1 MTTDDGFVIIDK
13 PSGITSHDVVAQL
26 RKKFGTK
33 RVGHAGTLDPMATGV
48 LVIGV
53 NSATKFL
60 QYITEGKKRY
70 LATIRLGQSTTT
82 DDREGDVLETHDW
95 KNVTD
100 EKIRA
105 VLDSQVGTIMQ
116 KPSKVSAIKIAGE
129 RAYDLVRQG
138 KEVDIPAREVTI
150 YSLDILAIKRN
161 EFLDIDINVACS
173 AGTYIRS
180 IARDLGASLGVGGH
194 LVALRRIEVSPF
206 LETDCQS
213 IVDCEIQPLVQS
225 ISKIMPS
232 RSIDLAEKNELSF
245 GRALTKS
252 DFDGPGVA
260 ITNDGRVAAI
270 IENRDYGAQPLA
282 VFNS

>member
-1 MTTDDGFVIIDK
+1 MTTRDGFVIIDK

-48 LVIGV
+48 LVIGI
-53 NSATKFL
+53 NNATKFL

-70 LATIRLGQSTTT
+70 IATIRLGQSTTT
-82 DDREGDVLETHDW
+82 DDREGDVIKTADW
-95 KNVTD
+95 NSVTD
-100 EKIRA
+100 EEIKEH
-105 VLDSQVGTIMQ
+105 LLSQVGTIMQ
-116 KPSKVSAIKIAGE
+116 KPSKVSAIKIDGE

-150 YSLDILAIKRN
+150 HSLEIRAIKRN
-161 EFLDIDINVACS
+161 EFLDIDIDVACS

-180 IARDLGASLGVGGH
+180 IARDLGESLNVGGH
-194 LVALRRIEVSPF
+194 LVALRRTEVAPF
-206 LETDCQS
+206 LEAECQS
-213 IVDCEIQPLVQS
+213 IENCEIRPLVSS
-225 ISKIMPS
+225 ISKVMPL

-252 DFDGPGVA
+252 DFSGPGIA
-260 ITNDGRVAAI
+260 ITPDGEVAAI

-282 VFNS
+282 VFTS

>member
-1 MTTDDGFVIIDK
+1 MTTVDGFVIIDK

-48 LVIGV
+48 LVIGI
-53 NSATKFL
+53 NNATKFL

-82 DDREGDVLETHDW
+82 DDREGDILKSHDW
-95 KNVTD
+95 SSVSD
-100 EKIRA
+100 EKIRTF
-105 VLDSQVGTIMQ
+105 LDSQIGTIMQ

-138 KEVDIPAREVTI
+138 KDVDIPAREVTI
-150 YSLDILAIKRN
+150 YSLDVLEIKRN
-161 EFLDIDINVACS
+161 EFLDIDIEVSCS

-180 IARDLGASLGVGGH
+180 IARDLGDSLGVGGH
-194 LVALRRIEVSPF
+194 LVALRRTEVAPF
-206 LETDCQS
+206 FEAECQT
-213 IVDCEIQPLVQS
+213 IDDCEIQPLVTS
-225 ISKIMPS
+225 ISKVMPT
-232 RSIDLAEKNELSF
+232 RSIDLAERNELSF

-252 DFDGPGVA
+252 EFSGPGIA
-260 ITNDGRVAAI
+260 ITPDGEVAAI